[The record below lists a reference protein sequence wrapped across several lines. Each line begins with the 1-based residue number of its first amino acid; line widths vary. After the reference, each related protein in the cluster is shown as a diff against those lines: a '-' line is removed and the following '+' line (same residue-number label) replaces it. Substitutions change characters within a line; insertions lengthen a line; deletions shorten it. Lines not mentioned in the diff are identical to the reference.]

1 MTKLAHKGVWMWT
14 RDASS
19 ESPLAAEACSAGF
32 FIMPA
37 TKSWKASL
45 PFNILSVSDDEPSW
59 EEKDLS
65 APDTGD

>member
-1 MTKLAHKGVWMWT
+1 MLGRILHHARH
-14 RDASS
+14 
-19 ESPLAAEACSAGF
+19 EELE
-32 FIMPA
+32 
-37 TKSWKASL
+37 ASL